1 MKKELTYFNIEGEY
15 GGNQNWFYDPMMR
28 LGGCAAIATC
38 DLCIYLNLYR
48 GNKRLYPFNIDYLQ
62 KKDYIKFSKIMK
74 KYLHPRMKGINTL
87 QLYIDGFSSYLYDI
101 NDEEIKME
109 PFSGENS
116 V

>member
-38 DLCIYLNLYR
+38 DLCIYLNQIGR
-48 GNKRLYPFNIDYLQ
+48 A
-62 KKDYIKFSKIMK
+62 
-74 KYLHPRMKGINTL
+74 H
-87 QLYIDGFSSYLYDI
+87 
-101 NDEEIKME
+101 
-109 PFSGENS
+109 